1 MGGRPISY
9 KYREGKM
16 KRTLKRE
23 SEELEVVESNAIV
36 TSNGELVIQYGGG
49 CSLLSLRADS
59 SATYQSSG

>member
-23 SEELEVVESNAIV
+23 SEELEVVESNPIV
-36 TSNGELVIQYGGG
+36 TSNGELVEHLGPGVFSPSGEGDGGQTLFP
-49 CSLLSLRADS
+49 SL
-59 SATYQSSG
+59 

>member
-49 CSLLSLRADS
+49 CSLLSGEGGGGQTLPS
-59 SATYQSSG
+59 SL